1 MLDRETLEARRD
13 EYIQE
18 RQRLERQLDE
28 IAAALMRYEG
38 GIVAINQLLAEVDER
53 DSGSG

>member
-38 GIVAINQLLAEVDER
+38 GIVAINQLLAEADER